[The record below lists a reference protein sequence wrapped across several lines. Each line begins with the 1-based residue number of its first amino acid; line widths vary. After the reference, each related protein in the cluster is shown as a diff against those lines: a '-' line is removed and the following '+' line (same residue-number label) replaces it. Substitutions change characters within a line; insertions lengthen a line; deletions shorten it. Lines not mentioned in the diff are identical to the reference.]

1 MFLSASERA
10 HRRWQ
15 GSQAR
20 PFLLRE
26 GDRKEWGGWDEGIK
40 ILDEEP
46 GVLPASICTPPVSG
60 QVGTTRL
67 TTLHTQTSCH
77 PWHHHTL
84 GCAITAGVFP
94 DLVLV
99 VI

>member
-1 MFLSASERA
+1 M
-10 HRRWQ
+10 
-15 GSQAR
+15 
-20 PFLLRE
+20 
-26 GDRKEWGGWDEGIK
+26 GGWDEGIK

-60 QVGTTRL
+60 QVGTTRH